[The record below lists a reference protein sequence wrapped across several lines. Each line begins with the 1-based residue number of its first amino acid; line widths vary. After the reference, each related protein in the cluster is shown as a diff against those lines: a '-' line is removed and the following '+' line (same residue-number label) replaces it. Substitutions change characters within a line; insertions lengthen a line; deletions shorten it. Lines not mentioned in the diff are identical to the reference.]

1 MRNGSCWPRGSRRA
15 VRGTR
20 RSLTTCA
27 APSRRSSG
35 GTTMARSGAR
45 SRPSWARGG
54 WRRRPS
60 AAGRGWAP
68 GSECWGWRNSVAGS
82 RPGCVGGSASNP
94 RRHQHPSAPQGRR
107 RGEKGGTSAERDV
120 REALG
125 RSRGGFGTKA
135 CVIADASGHAIG
147 FALAPGPAHELPLA
161 PLLLTL
167 LSLVPGWIV
176 ADRGYASQAF
186 RDLIW
191 SLGARPAI
199 PSKSNEAPVHC
210 PAWIYVNRNRVERLW
225 SRLKEWRAVAT
236 RYEKTKASFLG
247 VLCLAATADWLK
259 T

>member
-1 MRNGSCWPRGSRRA
+1 M
-15 VRGTR
+15 
-20 RSLTTCA
+20 
-27 APSRRSSG
+27 APD
-35 GTTMARSGAR
+35 
-45 SRPSWARGG
+45 
-54 WRRRPS
+54 
-60 AAGRGWAP
+60 
-68 GSECWGWRNSVAGS
+68 
-82 RPGCVGGSASNP
+82 PGCVGPVVDGSADLRPLGTAGRLGAVAGVGAAAWRGRGRDGLP

-107 RGEKGGTSAERDV
+107 RGQKGGTSAQRDA
-120 REALG
+120 REGLG

-135 CVIADASGHAIG
+135 CVIADASGRAIG
-147 FALAPGPAHELPLA
+147 FALAPGQAHELPLA

-210 PAWIYVNRNRVERLW
+210 SAWIYVNRNRVERLW

-236 RYEKTKASFLG
+236 PHPKNP
-247 VLCLAATADWLK
+247 
-259 T
+259 